1 MISCSSQDTEF
12 NSLLKYIQKNYPYK
26 NLNTL
31 REIECPIK
39 EGYIKILKGGY
50 PINFDNYGK
59 SVPFKYIQLTRG
71 LLLGVVIQA
80 TTQLMKNYT
89 FAPQIEML
97 HPKIQQLVVQT
108 LLNNLKETI
117 DINNILLPYVNS
129 IRNFLNEEFLKE
141 NSRGQYIDNN
151 IINNIFS

>member
-1 MISCSSQDTEF
+1 
-12 NSLLKYIQKNYPYK
+12 
-26 NLNTL
+26 
-31 REIECPIK
+31 
-39 EGYIKILKGGY
+39 
-50 PINFDNYGK
+50 
-59 SVPFKYIQLTRG
+59 
-71 LLLGVVIQA
+71 
-80 TTQLMKNYT
+80 MKNYT
-89 FAPQIEML
+89 SAPQIEML

-129 IRNFLNEEFLKE
+129 IKNFLNEEFLKE